1 MTKIAFITGAS
12 RGIGRATALAFAR
25 KGYDVA
31 ISARSIDDGA
41 QHKHE
46 VVGADGTVLAGSL
59 RATAAAIEALGRKA
73 WLVPLNLLD
82 EASATQAVE
91 QVTRECGRIDVLVNN
106 AIYQGSDLNSAFL
119 DLSAETLDRV
129 YRGYVLGP
137 VTLTQGIARLMVEQ
151 GSGVIINVSSGAGE
165 SNPPVSADKGG
176 WGYAYGAGKAAVSR
190 LAGIINVELGA
201 KGLRAYT
208 VNPGVVAT
216 EALKATIGDQG
227 IAALG
232 GMAAPP
238 EVPAEAILWLAHSDH
253 AGRYIKRMVDTQ
265 KLALDQYLVSNWRKN
280 LSRNQSSPVEG

>member
-1 MTKIAFITGAS
+1 MTKIAFVTGAS

-25 KGYDVA
+25 EGYDVA
-31 ISARSIDDGA
+31 ISARSIDDGSRHA
-41 QHKHE
+41 HE
-46 VVGADGTVLAGSL
+46 VIAADGTPLAGSL
-59 RATAAAIEALGRKA
+59 RSTAAAIEALGRKV
-73 WLVPLNLLD
+73 WLVPLDLLD
-82 EASATQAVE
+82 EQSARQAVE

-106 AIYQGSDLNSAFL
+106 AIYQGSDLNNAFL
-119 DLSAETLDRV
+119 DLTAETLERV
-129 YRGYVLGP
+129 YRGYIQGP

-165 SNPPVSADKGG
+165 YNPPVSADKGG

-190 LAGIINVELGA
+190 LAGIINVELGS

-208 VNPGVVAT
+208 INPGVVAT

-232 GMAAPP
+232 GMASPP

-253 AGRYIKRMVDTQ
+253 AGRYIKRTVDAQ
-265 KLALDQYLVSNWRKN
+265 KLALDQYLVENWRKKTKHN
-280 LSRNQSSPVEG
+280 SI

>member
-1 MTKIAFITGAS
+1 MTKIVFVTGAS

-25 KGYDVA
+25 EGYDVA
-31 ISARSIDDGA
+31 ISARSIDDGSLH
-41 QHKHE
+41 QHQ
-46 VVGADGTVLAGSL
+46 VIAPDGTPLTGSL

-73 WLVPLNLLD
+73 WLVPLDLLD
-82 EASATQAVE
+82 ENSAKQAVE
-91 QVTRECGRIDVLVNN
+91 QVTRECGHIDVLVNN

-119 DLSAETLDRV
+119 DLSPETLDRV
-129 YRGYVLGP
+129 YRGYVQGP
-137 VTLTQGIARLMVEQ
+137 VTLTQGIARLMVAQ

-165 SNPPVSADKGG
+165 HNPPVPADKGG

-190 LAGIINVELGA
+190 LSGVLNVELGP

-232 GMAAPP
+232 GVAAPP
-238 EVPAEAILWLAHSDH
+238 EVPAEAILWLANSDH
-253 AGRYIKRMVDTQ
+253 AGRYIKRTVDVQT
-265 KLALDQYLVSNWRKN
+265 LALDQYLVENWRKK
-280 LSRNQSSPVEG
+280 S

>member
-25 KGYDVA
+25 EGYDVA

-41 QHKHE
+41 RHE
-46 VVGADGTVLAGSL
+46 HDVIAADGTVLAGSL
-59 RATAAAIEALGRKA
+59 RATAAAIEALGRQV
-73 WLVPLNLLD
+73 WLVPLDLLD
-82 EASATQAVE
+82 QASVQQAV
-91 QVTRECGRIDVLVNN
+91 QRVTQECGRIDVLVNN
-106 AIYQGSDLNSAFL
+106 AIYQGTDLNSGLL
-119 DLSAETLDRV
+119 DLTAETLDRV

-137 VTLTQGIARLMVEQ
+137 VALTQGIARLMVEQ

-227 IAALG
+227 IVALG
-232 GMAAPP
+232 GFAAPP
-238 EVPAEAILWLAHSDH
+238 EVPAEAIFWLAHSDH
-253 AGRYIKRMVDTQ
+253 AGRYIKRTVDTQ
-265 KLALDQYLVSNWRKN
+265 KLALDQYLVGNWRKKT
-280 LSRNQSSPVEG
+280 

>member
-1 MTKIAFITGAS
+1 MTKIVFVTGAS

-25 KGYDVA
+25 EGYDVA
-31 ISARSIDDGA
+31 ISARSIDDGSLH
-41 QHKHE
+41 QHQ
-46 VVGADGTVLAGSL
+46 VIAPDGTPLTGSL

-73 WLVPLNLLD
+73 WLVPLDLLD
-82 EASATQAVE
+82 ENSAKQAVE
-91 QVTRECGRIDVLVNN
+91 QVTRECGHIDVLVNN

-119 DLSAETLDRV
+119 DLSPETLDRV
-129 YRGYVLGP
+129 YRGYVQGP
-137 VTLTQGIARLMVEQ
+137 VTLTQGIARLMVAQ

-165 SNPPVSADKGG
+165 HNPPVPADKGG

-190 LAGIINVELGA
+190 LSGVLNVELGS

-232 GMAAPP
+232 GVAAPP
-238 EVPAEAILWLAHSDH
+238 EVPAEAILWLANSDH
-253 AGRYIKRMVDTQ
+253 AGRYIKRTVDVQT
-265 KLALDQYLVSNWRKN
+265 LALDQYLVENWRKK
-280 LSRNQSSPVEG
+280 S

>member
-1 MTKIAFITGAS
+1 MTKIAFVTGAS

-25 KGYDVA
+25 EGYDVA

-41 QHKHE
+41 RHEHE
-46 VVGADGTVLAGSL
+46 VIAADGTPLTGSL
-59 RATAAAIEALGRKA
+59 RSTAAAIEALGRKV
-73 WLVPLNLLD
+73 WLVPLDLLD
-82 EASATQAVE
+82 ENSAKQAVE
-91 QVTRECGRIDVLVNN
+91 QVAKECGRIDVLVNN
-106 AIYQGSDLNSAFL
+106 AIYQGSDLNHAFL
-119 DLSAETLDRV
+119 DLTAEILDRV
-129 YRGYVLGP
+129 YRGYVQGP
-137 VTLTQGIARLMVEQ
+137 VTLTQGIARLMVAQ
-151 GSGVIINVSSGAGE
+151 GAGVIINVSSGAGE

-208 VNPGVVAT
+208 INPGVVAT

-238 EVPAEAILWLAHSDH
+238 EVPAAAILWLATADH
-253 AGRYIKRMVDTQ
+253 AGRYIKRTVDAQ
-265 KLALDQYLVSNWRKN
+265 KIALDQYLVDNWRKK
-280 LSRNQSSPVEG
+280 S

>member
-1 MTKIAFITGAS
+1 MTKIAFVTGAS
-12 RGIGRATALAFAR
+12 RGIGRATAIAFAR
-25 KGYDVA
+25 EGYDVA
-31 ISARSIDDGA
+31 ISARSIDDGSR
-41 QHKHE
+41 HEHE

-73 WLVPLNLLD
+73 WLVPLDLLD
-82 EASATQAVE
+82 ENSAKQAVE

-106 AIYQGSDLNSAFL
+106 AIYQGSDLNNAFL

-137 VTLTQGIARLMVEQ
+137 VTLTQGIAKMMVEQ

-165 SNPPVSADKGG
+165 YNPPVSADKGG

-190 LAGIINVELGA
+190 LSGIINVELGA

-208 VNPGVVAT
+208 INPGVVTT

-238 EVPAEAILWLAHSDH
+238 EVPAEVIFWLANSDH
-253 AGRYIKRMVDTQ
+253 AGRYIKRTVDAQ
-265 KLALDQYLVSNWRKN
+265 KLALDQYLVDNWRKR
-280 LSRNQSSPVEG
+280 SQ

>member
-1 MTKIAFITGAS
+1 MTKIVFVTGAS

-25 KGYDVA
+25 EGYDVA
-31 ISARSIDDGA
+31 ISARSIDDGSLH
-41 QHKHE
+41 QHQ
-46 VVGADGTVLAGSL
+46 VIAPDGTPLTGSL

-73 WLVPLNLLD
+73 WLVPLDLLD
-82 EASATQAVE
+82 ENSAKQAVE
-91 QVTRECGRIDVLVNN
+91 QVTRECGHIDVLVNN

-119 DLSAETLDRV
+119 DLSPETLDRV
-129 YRGYVLGP
+129 YRGYVQGP
-137 VTLTQGIARLMVEQ
+137 VTLTQGIARLMVAQ

-165 SNPPVSADKGG
+165 HNPPVPADKGG

-190 LAGIINVELGA
+190 LSGVLNVELGS

-232 GMAAPP
+232 GVAAPP

-253 AGRYIKRMVDTQ
+253 AGRYIKRTVDVQT
-265 KLALDQYLVSNWRKN
+265 LALDQYLVENWRKK
-280 LSRNQSSPVEG
+280 S